1 MVATFCRKKIRQPIG
16 SGGSRNNESERGRG
30 RQCVSPGV
38 STWQG
43 DLLGKNSE
51 ANGGGSLHPSPL
63 NPPLNLGKSGAVVYR
78 AVCNLRFV
86 FTVAAEWQVTENIT
100 HMPCWPPPIPGSIK
114 TTLQCW
120 GLKER
125 KSSTWGRP
133 GSYLTPG
140 FQRSVSVAVAVAV
153 SVKTVSVQAVYA
165 DAAGAGA
172 RQ

>member
-1 MVATFCRKKIRQPIG
+1 MKVREGAEGNVLAPAYLRDKATYWEKILRPM
-16 SGGSRNNESERGRG
+16 
-30 RQCVSPGV
+30 
-38 STWQG
+38 
-43 DLLGKNSE
+43 
-51 ANGGGSLHPSPL
+51 GGGSLHPSPL